1 MEEIEL
7 KRFLKENSSSLLEFI
22 NKEILKDVGEINS
35 NYFNKLIKDIFFNG
49 TNKIEIKNLNLNK
62 LPYQILTFLE
72 GKGKMDYTSMRVDTI
87 NLHELNKEASVYYN
101 YAKFY
106 IKDELFFIDLMQMKI
121 GGMPIDEDIVKFSKK
136 IEIKNIKY

>member
-1 MEEIEL
+1 MKKFNLKNYMEE
-7 KRFLKENSSSLLEFI
+7 NSLLIYKFI
-22 NKEILKDVGEINS
+22 NSEILKGIGEINL
-35 NYFNKLIKDIFFNG
+35 NY
-49 TNKIEIKNLNLNK
+49 LNK
-62 LPYQILTFLE
+62 QIDDILKNEYESKIDEVNINILPYQILTFLE